1 MYPVGSGIFSGKRSQ
16 YGSYL
21 NPVGCELPNRPSHV
35 SRSKP
40 SRVLSE
46 QGCLCPWE
54 LLLVRE
60 GVSLSAP
67 VMYTLLGESL
77 EITPLFSSLSVAE
90 IGLLFPRASTPH
102 SAHRKTVLQPPFQA
116 N

>member
-90 IGLLFPRASTPH
+90 RKWLSGGLGTALSGFLCLFSKVRG
-102 SAHRKTVLQPPFQA
+102 TVC
-116 N
+116 